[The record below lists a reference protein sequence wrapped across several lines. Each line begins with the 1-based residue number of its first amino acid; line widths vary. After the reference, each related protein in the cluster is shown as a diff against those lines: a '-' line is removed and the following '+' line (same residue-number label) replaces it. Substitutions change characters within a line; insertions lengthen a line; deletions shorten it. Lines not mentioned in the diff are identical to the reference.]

1 MNCHHCIV
9 TAGHFSLP
17 FGMDALGKTLMV
29 GSFLPVFFFMY
40 LFRIWPPIGSD
51 AQKNAQQ
58 KGGAAQ

>member
-1 MNCHHCIV
+1 M
-9 TAGHFSLP
+9 AGHFSLP